1 MYKRQSSIIGSI
13 GVVSAGFG
21 FTEAISKIGVERRI
35 YSTGDKKGMLD
46 PFQPENSDHVAH
58 LKSLQG
64 EIFHLFQDWVKS
76 RRGAKLKGSPE
87 ELFSG
92 AFWTGIKATELGL
105 IDGLGDMRTIMRE
118 RFGDNVRFKTFE
130 KKAGLLS
137 RFGLSSKIES
147 GSENALIDNLLGCI
161 EARALWNRFGL

>member
-1 MYKRQSSIIGSI
+1 
-13 GVVSAGFG
+13 
-21 FTEAISKIGVERRI
+21 
-35 YSTGDKKGMLD
+35 
-46 PFQPENSDHVAH
+46 
-58 LKSLQG
+58 
-64 EIFHLFQDWVKS
+64 
-76 RRGAKLKGSPE
+76 
-87 ELFSG
+87 
-92 AFWTGIKATELGL
+92 
-105 IDGLGDMRTIMRE
+105 MRE

>member
-1 MYKRQSSIIGSI
+1 MLFLRGLGLRRPLVKSVLREEYTQRVTKRECWILFSQ
-13 GVVSAGFG
+13 
-21 FTEAISKIGVERRI
+21 K
-35 YSTGDKKGMLD
+35 
-46 PFQPENSDHVAH
+46 NSDHVAH

-92 AFWTGIKATELGL
+92 AFWTGIKAKELGL

-118 RFGDNVRFKTFE
+118 RFGENVKFKIFE
-130 KKAGLLS
+130 KKAGFLS
-137 RFGLSSKIES
+137 RFGLSGKMES
-147 GSENALIDNLLGCI
+147 GSASALIDNFLDGI